1 MTKKENVKE
10 YGGYKVG
17 DEVYCKTYIKN
28 ELSFGKIQII
38 HLSEKSPPCFTFGC
52 VVTGA
57 CKLAMFSEIIENP
70 TKDQMNKV
78 KRGSEK
84 LRRRKK

>member
-1 MTKKENVKE
+1 MAKQKNVLE
-10 YGGYKVG
+10 YDGYKVG
-17 DEVYCKTYIKN
+17 DEVYCTTYIKG

-38 HLSEKSPPCFTFGC
+38 HLSEKNPPCFTFGC

-57 CKLAMFSEIIENP
+57 CKLAMFSDIIETP
-70 TKDQMNKV
+70 TSSQINKV

-84 LRRRKK
+84 LRRRK

>member
-1 MTKKENVKE
+1 MAKEKNVLE
-10 YGGYKVG
+10 YDGHKVG
-17 DEVYCKTYIKN
+17 DEVYCTTYIKG

-57 CKLAMFSEIIENP
+57 CKLALFTDIIENP
-70 TKDQMNKV
+70 TSTQINKV

-84 LRRRKK
+84 LRRRK